1 MYPGTFYLH
10 CIFTVTISK
19 TETGARCKQTNAR
32 AMHIILDP
40 KFFAVDS
47 TSQHFTLLKISFI
60 RHGSRT
66 KKTWISFIRH
76 GFSRPYVTPVRH
88 GYVSYYWPRVGEI
101 SICACMYTYIIL
113 LEYECVGNAMT
124 FMFFIL
130 FSTLR
135 WPQVN
140 DNEN

>member
-1 MYPGTFYLH
+1 M
-10 CIFTVTISK
+10 TISK

-101 SICACMYTYIIL
+101 TIKWVGMQIPVEERGEGACHMR
-113 LEYECVGNAMT
+113 EYFCLSV
-124 FMFFIL
+124 
-130 FSTLR
+130 
-135 WPQVN
+135 
-140 DNEN
+140 